1 MQHFMEFCKKEAVT
15 LIAGLLAFAS
25 CFVIPPSAEYM
36 GYINWSVLALLFCLM
51 TVSAGL
57 RAAGAFDWL
66 CGKLLR
72 VCRTELGTELSLEI
86 LCFFLAMLLTNDVTL
101 VTVVPFTLLVWRKM
115 RAASGSLIRTL
126 VMETVAAN
134 LGSMLTPFGNP
145 QNLYLYSAYGFS
157 IADFLRVMFPYA
169 AASFALILAATVGMA
184 KGEKERQGQQDQGQE
199 TAVSSGGEVKEGIS
213 GEMGRGARIPERRPD
228 HWKGTGNETT
238 DEAPPMDH
246 RKIALYT
253 ALFAFA
259 VLSVIHVV
267 STPVMFA
274 VITLAVLLSDRALF
288 RTVDYSLLLTFV
300 FFFVFIGNIGKV
312 PSFSAWLSGV
322 MQGREMICAIL
333 ASQVISNV
341 PAALLLSGFTADGTS
356 LLIGTNLGGLG
367 TLIAS
372 MASLITYKLY
382 AAEQDAET
390 GRYFALFTAVN
401 VFFLLILTGL
411 ALFLK

>member
-1 MQHFMEFCKKEAVT
+1 MEHFIEFCRKEAVT

-66 CGKLLR
+66 CGKLLG

-115 RAASGSLIRTL
+115 KATAGSLIRTL

-157 IADFLRVMFPYA
+157 IGDFLTTMFPYA
-169 AASFALILAATVGMA
+169 AASFVLILAATVGMA
-184 KGEKERQGQQDQGQE
+184 KREKEQNPPVPE
-199 TAVSSGGEVKEGIS
+199 KMPASSPKNNWKED
-213 GEMGRGARIPERRPD
+213 AA
-228 HWKGTGNETT
+228 
-238 DEAPPMDH
+238 APTDH
-246 RKIALYT
+246 RRIALYA

-259 VLSVIHVV
+259 VLSVLHVV

-274 VITLAVLLSDRALF
+274 VITLSVLFSDRSLF

-312 PSFSAWLSGV
+312 PSFSAWLSAV
-322 MQGREMICAIL
+322 MQGRELICAIL
-333 ASQVISNV
+333 ASQIISNV

-382 AAEQDAET
+382 AAEPDAET
-390 GRYFALFTAVN
+390 GRYFALFTGIN
-401 VFFLLILTGL
+401 VIFLVILTAL